1 MIIRKANLRDLEAI
15 TKIYNYAVLNL
26 TATFDEE
33 PKDWEE
39 RKEWFSSHQDPRYPL
54 IVAEEKG
61 DIVGWGSIS
70 PFRPRKAYRFSG
82 ETSVYV
88 RNDMYGKGI
97 GTLLLQELV
106 RLARE
111 SGLHTLLAIIVDD
124 NEASI
129 KLHSKFGFE
138 TVGRFKEVGYKF
150 GKWLNVV
157 IMQKML

>member
-1 MIIRKANLRDLEAI
+1 
-15 TKIYNYAVLNL
+15 
-26 TATFDEE
+26 
-33 PKDWEE
+33 
-39 RKEWFSSHQDPRYPL
+39 
-54 IVAEEKG
+54 
-61 DIVGWGSIS
+61 
-70 PFRPRKAYRFSG
+70 
-82 ETSVYV
+82 
-88 RNDMYGKGI
+88 
-97 GTLLLQELV
+97 V